1 MEGIIRI
8 EESNMVLKVKED
20 YNPLVLKM
28 SEWDSYLDC
37 LCGPRDYQKE
47 AIKRAIIYMAGGE
60 YESINQLACENYRE
74 NADLQEK
81 YAQEIDYLNT
91 LQLPNKL
98 SAVID
103 LATGTGK
110 SYVLYGIAQIM
121 LALGKVKRVLLL
133 CPSVTIERELKKK
146 FEELSQRAD
155 LRSYIPEN
163 MKMVN
168 PRIVDANVTIREG
181 DICIENIH
189 AVYTNTGSSI
199 EDSFANG
206 GEDTLV
212 LNDEIHHAYNATS
225 DKDIKKW
232 KQFLNGEYRFNYII
246 GVTGTAYIENE
257 YFSDV
262 IFRYS
267 LRQAIDN
274 GFVKMVEY
282 VAKDEGISQH
292 AKFQK
297 IYDNHLEFHRMY
309 GMIKPVTLVVNK
321 DIKSAEALA
330 ENFIHFLTKDIKM
343 PPQVA
348 ESKVLIVTSAT
359 KHKKNLV
366 ALRDVDSK
374 ENSVEWI
381 FSVSMLTEGWDV
393 KNVFQIVPWEDRAFN
408 SKLLIA
414 QVLGRGLRRPE
425 QIANQ
430 PKVRVYNHAN
440 WSKKIQSLVDEVLE
454 MELALSSRIVQ
465 NQEREQYNF
474 KLYTLDYSKEER
486 VLEKKEENKQEVF
499 DLTKGMKL
507 VSKIEQETQETEYED
522 IKGNISIKKTK
533 VMQET
538 ISVDEV
544 VRKISESFKGRA
556 LEAKLVFKNGEYERE
571 KLPPAIEIRNF
582 IKMSMEDCG
591 IQGDVLTIENA
602 NKIYGKFTGLLRR
615 KPAVPVFN
623 KKVNDLICIETTSM
637 KAQTERYSVIKQYIT
652 MFLSS
657 TYKSDML
664 EEEQKIFEKIR
675 DEVKGRQV
683 QEINKYCYKTPV
695 DIVFTTLEP
704 ERKFV
709 SMLTSDR
716 VAAYIDAW
724 VKSRDVGFYS
734 IDYQKNKGS
743 KFKGFNPD
751 FFIKVGES
759 ILVVE
764 TKADGDYS
772 EENRAKLRA
781 GKRHFELLNNQLQ
794 GQGISQRYYFD
805 FLSPVDYNTF
815 FEFIIDGRFFK
826 TNYRSSLEDGLER
839 LEEDNVEH

>member
-1 MEGIIRI
+1 MEGIIKI

-20 YNPLVLKM
+20 YNPSVLNIA
-28 SEWDSYLDC
+28 EWDTYLDC

-47 AIKRAIIYMAGGE
+47 AIKRAIIYMASGE
-60 YESINQLACENYRE
+60 YESINQLARENYRE
-74 NADLQEK
+74 NSSLQEK
-81 YAQEIDYLNT
+81 YGEEIDYLNT
-91 LQLPNKL
+91 LQIPNKL

-110 SYVLYGIAQIM
+110 SFVLYGIAQIM
-121 LALGKVKRVLLL
+121 LSLRIVKRVLLL
-133 CPSVTIERELKKK
+133 CPSITIEKELKKK
-146 FEELSQRAD
+146 FEELSQRVD
-155 LRSYIPEN
+155 LKSYIPEN
-163 MKMVN
+163 MHSVN
-168 PRIVDANVTIREG
+168 PRIVDANVTIKEG

-189 AVYTNTGSSI
+189 AVYANTGSSI
-199 EDSFANG
+199 VDSFADG

-212 LNDEIHHAYNATS
+212 LNDEIHHAYNVSS

-232 KQFLNGEYRFNYII
+232 KQFLCGTYGFKYIL

-267 LRQAIDN
+267 LRQAVDC

-282 VAKDEGISQH
+282 VAKDEGIGQH

-297 IYDNHLEFHRMY
+297 IYDNHMEFQRLY
-309 GMIKPVTLVVNK
+309 GMIKPLTLIVNK
-321 DIKSAEALA
+321 DIKSAESLA
-330 ENFIHFLTKDIKM
+330 TEFIMFLEKYIKM
-343 PPQVA
+343 PQDVA
-348 ESKVLIVTSAT
+348 QSKVLIVTSAT
-359 KHKKNLV
+359 KHKKNLI
-366 ALRDVDSK
+366 ALKDVDSK
-374 ENSVEWI
+374 DNSVEWI

-430 PKVRVYNHAN
+430 PKVRVYNHAS

-465 NQEREQYNF
+465 NPEREQYNF
-474 KLYTLDYSKEER
+474 KLYTIDYTKEER
-486 VLEKKEENKQEVF
+486 VLEKKDDTKQEVF

-507 VSKIEQETQETEYED
+507 VSKVEQETQETEYED
-522 IKGNISIKKTK
+522 IKGNINLKKTK
-533 VMQET
+533 VTQET
-538 ISVDEV
+538 VTVDEIV
-544 VRKISESFKGRA
+544 QKISESFKGRA
-556 LEAKLVFKNGEYERE
+556 LEAKLVFKNGEYEKE
-571 KLPPAIEIRNF
+571 KIPPAIEIKNF
-582 IKMSMEDCG
+582 IRMSMDDCG
-591 IQGDVLTIENA
+591 IKGDSLTIENA

-615 KPAVPVFN
+615 KPAVPIFN
-623 KKVNDLICIETTSM
+623 KKVNELICIETTSM

-652 MFLSS
+652 MFLST
-657 TYKSDML
+657 TYKTDIL
-664 EEEQKIFEKIR
+664 QEEQKIFEKIK

-683 QEINKYCYKTPV
+683 QEINRYCYKTPV
-695 DIVFTTLEP
+695 DIVFATLEP

-716 VAAYIDAW
+716 VAAYVDSWI
-724 VKSRDVGFYS
+724 KSRDVGFYS

-751 FFIKVGES
+751 FFIKIGDS

-764 TKADGDYS
+764 TKADGDFS
-772 EENRAKLRA
+772 EENRAKLKA
-781 GKRHFELLNNQLQ
+781 GKRHFELLNNQLIA
-794 GQGISQRYYFD
+794 QGINQKYYFD
-805 FLSPVDYNTF
+805 FLSPIDYNTF
-815 FEFIIDGRFFK
+815 FEYIIDGRFFSA
-826 TNYRSSLEDGLER
+826 NYRSSLEDGLER
-839 LEEDNVEH
+839 LEEGTE